1 MPIKVLLVGINYLMN
16 KDDILKSPINNIEI
30 LNDFLISY
38 IGVDKKNIV
47 MLSDSPNYKNATF
60 FNIST
65 TLKNMTETSGK
76 NDFLFL
82 YFSGY
87 GNFLGIP
94 EKNSDKYL
102 KESMK
107 MKTLY
112 KKKHKDILFLPE
124 DYNMSTLT
132 KDYYY
137 KILKNSRSRTFLFF
151 DCYNKENLLN
161 LDYYYNINNK
171 TYINSLDDNPKINDK
186 IIVLSCN
193 TVEKKNFEFFSKVN
207 IINNKVHKYFSIF
220 LLEFVKILFNYLQI
234 NINFNTFSY
243 KNMYKVLLEINT
255 GLNKLNFSSLKKAEN
270 EKMNKGCC
278 GCDIKYNIMLLFS
291 NEKLIHTN
299 FFDNEA
305 NEITNDQKENEL
317 IEKKLILRDKTLAFK
332 NIKLEREVKILKK
345 RFNNLITNYEK
356 QKKKIQNSNSNINFN
371 LLL

>member
-38 IGVDKKNIV
+38 IGVDEKNIV
-47 MLSDSPNYKNATF
+47 MLSDSPNYKNANF
-60 FNIST
+60 FNIT
-65 TLKNMTETSGK
+65 NTLKNMINSSGK

-112 KKKHKDILFLPE
+112 KKKNKDILFLPE

-207 IINNKVHKYFSIF
+207 IINNKVHKYFSVF
-220 LLEFVKILFNYLQI
+220 LLEFVKTLFNYLQI
-234 NINFNTFSY
+234 NINFTTFSY
-243 KNMYKVLLEINT
+243 KNMYNILLEINN
-255 GLNKLNFSSLKKAEN
+255 GLNKLNFSSLKKTEN

-278 GCDIKYNIMLLFS
+278 GCDIKYNIILSFS
-291 NEKLIHTN
+291 NEKLINTN
-299 FFDNEA
+299 FLDNEA
-305 NEITNDQKENEL
+305 NEITNEEKDGEL
-317 IEKKLILRDKTLAFK
+317 IEKKLTFRDKTLAFK
-332 NIKLEREVKILKK
+332 NIKLERELKIKTKRLNHIINKFNQLNNKLKG
-345 RFNNLITNYEK
+345 NT
-356 QKKKIQNSNSNINFN
+356 NINFN